1 MSVRGPRQPA
11 TVEFDLTQDFPVG
24 LDRLW
29 KALGRA
35 DFVERKY
42 RSLGSTA
49 VRIRKLVATAES
61 IEVEVDREA
70 PVARDELPAWAR
82 VLSGPRQA
90 MHQRTR
96 WTRVGPRSADAEL
109 TILAPGVSAS
119 ATATGS
125 VVSLSPTHSR
135 LTLHFRVASTSVV
148 LGSFVAEAFARQVQH
163 ALREDHAFT
172 LHDLHARSG
181 GGTRQPGRQR

>member
-1 MSVRGPRQPA
+1 MSVRGSQRPA
-11 TVEFDLTQDFPVG
+11 TVEFDLAQDFPVG

-70 PVARDELPAWAR
+70 PVAREVLPAWAR
-82 VLSGPRQA
+82 VLAGSRQA
-90 MHQRTR
+90 MHHRTR
-96 WTRVGPRSADAEL
+96 WTRDGPRRVDAEL
-109 TILAPGVSAS
+109 SILAPGTSAS

-125 VVSLSPTHSR
+125 VVALSPTHSR
-135 LTLHFRVASTSVV
+135 MTLHFRVASTSVV
-148 LGSFVAEAFARQVQH
+148 LGSFVAEAFARQVLH

-172 LHDLHARSG
+172 LDDLRARSG
-181 GGTRQPGRQR
+181 GGRSQPSRKR